1 MKRTSSKNLE
11 VVDDSLDDNDNFS
24 FLTHN
29 VKKMLK
35 KHGRFRKG
43 WRYTQRNL
51 RRKGESHLLWL
62 QENRTFQIIM
72 SRSRWKKSERSSIKG
87 ALCR

>member
-43 WRYTQRNL
+43 
-51 RRKGESHLLWL
+51 
-62 QENRTFQIIM
+62 
-72 SRSRWKKSERSSIKG
+72 
-87 ALCR
+87 